1 MKHFL
6 LFILVGCLYVHPLV
20 AQTTTADTIR
30 LTLSMDTITLD
41 EVVVTERRT
50 PAATGR
56 WSDLHPVELVT
67 VAGSNGDLYKALQTL
82 PGVQVQ
88 GETGRLLVRGGSS
101 EETQTYI
108 DGLHVLKPYTS
119 TGINTAARSR
129 YSTFMFSGV
138 NLASGG
144 APLEYGQ
151 ALSAVLPLE
160 TKDESPVTKLGV
172 NASIVGVGGG
182 GTRAFRRGSLSVDL
196 TYQHLGLYNK
206 MYGGRREFAEPYNMF
221 SAATQFRHSLGN
233 NLLLKIYG
241 QYDRTDFSSYED
253 GDTRRLFSLG
263 EDNVYV
269 NATLRRRMK
278 DGWEGYAGA
287 AFSYNRQGIR
297 GAAQTDDCWEERQ
310 QELHV
315 KATATRLWT
324 SGLRV
329 GGGVESFIRRYANRY
344 AWREVESAG
353 KVRPVV
359 SAAFLSATWFP
370 WEILKTEASLRAEYT
385 GQDKRMSLSPRVAV
399 NCYAGDAVLSATVG
413 RYTQQAE
420 FRLLALR
427 PGLES
432 STCWQYNLG
441 VQYERGGRLGKAE
454 TYYKD
459 YGHLPLWE
467 GASLTAH
474 GHGHSAGF
482 DLFFLDRASLK
493 NVEYRLSYTYNLS
506 RRRYLEYTELTTP
519 QYATRHNASFV
530 LRWSIPRLRLI
541 LGLTD
546 TYASGR
552 PWHNPALPGLMNDEA
567 KPYNSLD
574 LGLTFLLSPKVI
586 LTASAT
592 NILCRRNEFGRVD
605 GRPVLASADHFF
617 YVGVYVTLGRKAA
630 YEVSNF

>member
-1 MKHFL
+1 MKKS
-6 LFILVGCLYVHPLV
+6 FIWGLWTALSASALHAEMP
-20 AQTTTADTIR
+20 ADTIR
-30 LTLSMDTITLD
+30 LTLFPDTVTLD

-50 PAATGR
+50 PAANSR

-138 NLASGG
+138 NLATGG

-160 TKDESPVTKLGV
+160 TKDESPVTKLGM

-206 MYGGRREFAEPYNMF
+206 MYSGRREFEEPYQMF

-241 QYDRTDFSSYED
+241 QYDRTDFASYE
-253 GDTRRLFSLG
+253 GEDTRRLFSLG

-287 AFSYNRQGIR
+287 AFSYNRQGIT
-297 GAAQTDDCWEERQ
+297 GAAQAGDRWEERQ

-315 KATATRLWT
+315 KATASRLWDN
-324 SGLRV
+324 GLRI
-329 GGGVESFIRRYANRY
+329 GGGVENFIRRYANRY
-344 AWREVESAG
+344 AWQEMESAG

-359 SAAFLSATWFP
+359 SAAFLSAMWFP
-370 WEILKTEASLRAEYT
+370 WEQLKTEVSLRAEHT
-385 GQDKRMSLSPRVAV
+385 GQDKRMSFSPRVAV
-399 NCYAGDAVLSATVG
+399 NCYAGDA
-413 RYTQQAE
+413 
-420 FRLLALR
+420 
-427 PGLES
+427 ES

-441 VQYERGGRLGKAE
+441 MQYERGGRLGKAE
-454 TYYKD
+454 AYYKD
-459 YGHLPLWE
+459 YGRLPLWE
-467 GASLTAH
+467 GTLLTTH

-519 QYATRHNASFV
+519 PYATRHNASFV

-546 TYASGR
+546 TYTSGR
-552 PWHNPALPGLMNDEA
+552 PWHNPALPGLMNDEV

-586 LTASAT
+586 LTASTT
-592 NILCRRNEFGRVD
+592 NILGRRNEFGRVD

-630 YEVSNF
+630 YDVSNF

>member
-1 MKHFL
+1 MMKKHI
-6 LFILVGCLYVHPLV
+6 LFFWGCVCLSLSLT

-30 LTLSMDTITLD
+30 LTLLADTIALD

-56 WSDLHPVELVT
+56 WSDMSPVELVT

-182 GTRAFRRGSLSVDL
+182 GTRAFRRGSFSVDL

-206 MYGGRREFAEPYNMF
+206 MYSGRREFAEPYKMF
-221 SAATQFRHSLGN
+221 SAASQFRHALGKN
-233 NLLLKIYG
+233 MLLKIYG

-324 SGLRV
+324 S
-329 GGGVESFIRRYANRY
+329 ANRY
-344 AWREVESAG
+344 AWQEVESAG

-359 SAAFLSATWFP
+359 SAAFLSAMWFP
-370 WEILKTEASLRAEYT
+370 WEILKAEASLRAEHT
-385 GQDKRMSLSPRVAV
+385 GQDKRMSFSPRVAV

-420 FRLLALR
+420 FRLLALPCSR
-427 PGLES
+427 PPWGVTPSRRSSVSWLSIPAWSPPRAGNTTWACSTNGADALARRRRIIRITAACPCGKARRSPLTATGTARASTSSS
-432 STCWQYNLG
+432 ST
-441 VQYERGGRLGKAE
+441 A
-454 TYYKD
+454 
-459 YGHLPLWE
+459 
-467 GASLTAH
+467 
-474 GHGHSAGF
+474 
-482 DLFFLDRASLK
+482 
-493 NVEYRLSYTYNLS
+493 
-506 RRRYLEYTELTTP
+506 
-519 QYATRHNASFV
+519 
-530 LRWSIPRLRLI
+530 PR
-541 LGLTD
+541 
-546 TYASGR
+546 
-552 PWHNPALPGLMNDEA
+552 
-567 KPYNSLD
+567 
-574 LGLTFLLSPKVI
+574 
-586 LTASAT
+586 
-592 NILCRRNEFGRVD
+592 
-605 GRPVLASADHFF
+605 
-617 YVGVYVTLGRKAA
+617 
-630 YEVSNF
+630 

>member
-1 MKHFL
+1 MKHFPL
-6 LFILVGCLYVHPLV
+6 SILMGCLYAHPLM
-20 AQTTTADTIR
+20 AQTSFADTIR
-30 LTLSMDTITLD
+30 LMPFSDTVTLD
-41 EVVVTERRT
+41 EVVVTKRRT
-50 PAATGR
+50 PAATGL
-56 WSDLHPVELVT
+56 WSDMSPVELVT

-119 TGINTAARSR
+119 TGINSAARSR

-196 TYQHLGLYNK
+196 TCQHLGLYDK
-206 MYGGRREFAEPYNMF
+206 VYSGRREFKEPYKMF
-221 SAATQFRHSLGN
+221 SAATQFRHSLGEDV
-233 NLLLKIYG
+233 LLKIYG
-241 QYDRTDFSSYED
+241 QYDRTDFSTYED

-269 NATLRRRMK
+269 NATLRRPMK
-278 DGWEGYAGA
+278 EGWEWFSGA
-287 AFSYNRQGIR
+287 AFSYNRQGIA
-297 GAAQTDDCWEERQ
+297 GATQPGDRWEERQ

-315 KATATRLWT
+315 KATATRLWA
-324 SGLRV
+324 SGLRI
-329 GGGVESFIRRYANRY
+329 GGGVESFIRRYENRY
-344 AWREVESAG
+344 AWREWEDMG
-353 KVRPVV
+353 KVCPVV
-359 SAAFLSATWFP
+359 SSVFFSATWFP
-370 WEILKTEASLRAEYT
+370 WEKLKTEASVRTEYT
-385 GQDKRMSLSPRVAV
+385 GQDKRMSLSPRVEV
-399 NCYAGDAVLSATVG
+399 NGYVGDAVLSATVG
-413 RYTQQAE
+413 RYTQQTE
-420 FRLLALR
+420 FRCLSLCPDL
-427 PGLES
+427 PS

-441 VQYERGGRLGKAE
+441 VQYERGGRFGKAE
-454 TYYKD
+454 AYYKD
-459 YGHLPLWE
+459 YDRLPLWE
-467 GASLTAH
+467 GSSLTAH
-474 GHGHSAGF
+474 GYGYSTGF
-482 DLFFLDRASLK
+482 DLFFLDRVSLK

-546 TYASGR
+546 TYTSGR
-552 PWHNPALPGLMNDEA
+552 PWHNPVLPGLMNDEV

-574 LGLTFLLSPKVI
+574 LGMTFLLSPKVI

-605 GRPVLASADHFF
+605 GHPVLASADHFF

-630 YEVSNF
+630 YDVSNF

>member
-1 MKHFL
+1 MKKS
-6 LFILVGCLYVHPLV
+6 FIWGLWTALSISALHAEMP
-20 AQTTTADTIR
+20 ADTIR
-30 LTLSMDTITLD
+30 LTLFPDSVTLD

-50 PAATGR
+50 PAANSR

-82 PGVQVQ
+82 PGMQVQ

-138 NLASGG
+138 NLATGG

-160 TKDESPVTKLGV
+160 TKDESPVTKLGM
-172 NASIVGVGGG
+172 NASIVSVGGG

-196 TYQHLGLYNK
+196 TYQHLGLYK
-206 MYGGRREFAEPYNMF
+206 YSGRREFEEPYQMF
-221 SAATQFRHSLGN
+221 SAAMQFRHSLGN

-241 QYDRTDFSSYED
+241 QYDRTDFASYE
-253 GDTRRLFSLG
+253 GEDTRRLFSLG

-287 AFSYNRQGIR
+287 AFSYNRQGIT
-297 GAAQTDDCWEERQ
+297 GAAQAGDRWEERQ

-315 KATATRLWT
+315 KATASRLWDN
-324 SGLRV
+324 GLRI
-329 GGGVESFIRRYANRY
+329 GGGVENFIRRYENRY
-344 AWREVESAG
+344 AWQEMESTG
-353 KVRPVV
+353 KVRPLV

-370 WEILKTEASLRAEYT
+370 WERLKAEASLRAEYT
-385 GQDKRMSLSPRVAV
+385 GTDKRMSLSPRVAV
-399 NCYAGDAVLSATVG
+399 NYHAGDAVLSSTVG
-413 RYTQQAE
+413 RYTQQTE

-427 PGLES
+427 SGLKS
-432 STCWQYNLG
+432 STCWQYNL
-441 VQYERGGRLGKAE
+441 QYERGGRLAKAE
-454 TYYKD
+454 AYYKD
-459 YGHLPLWE
+459 YDRLPLWE
-467 GASLTAH
+467 NASLTAR
-474 GHGHSAGF
+474 GHGYSMGF

-493 NVEYRLSYTYNLS
+493 NVEYRLSYTYNRS

-519 QYATRHNASFV
+519 PYATRHNASFV

-592 NILCRRNEFGRVD
+592 NILGRRNEFGRVD

-630 YEVSNF
+630 YDVSNF